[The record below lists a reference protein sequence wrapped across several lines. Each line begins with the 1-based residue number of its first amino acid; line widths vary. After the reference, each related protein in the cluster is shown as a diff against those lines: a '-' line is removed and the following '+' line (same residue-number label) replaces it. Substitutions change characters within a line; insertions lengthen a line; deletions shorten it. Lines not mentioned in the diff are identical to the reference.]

1 MRYTVAAILLMLT
14 SSAQA
19 QNKAAL
25 DSVSVHLFLDKS
37 GTFSP
42 DITAIPGFHS
52 WNFSTVAEGIPAD
65 EHFRA
70 ILIKLRITAPGE
82 HFAKG
87 KVAELTLTNRT
98 TKKIIKRARV
108 ADVYI
113 GPEGAV
119 FVPVLV
125 EDAACGPFTLVVTG
139 GTRRIAKSL
148 SMDCGE

>member
-1 MRYTVAAILLMLT
+1 MWRAVAIILLTLT

-19 QNKAAL
+19 QNKAVL

-37 GTFSP
+37 GTLSP
-42 DITAIPGFHS
+42 DITAIPNFKT
-52 WNFSTVAEGIPAD
+52 WNFATIAEGIPED

-70 ILIKLRITAPGE
+70 ILIKLRIAAPGE

-87 KVAELTLTNRT
+87 KVAELTLTNRS
-98 TKKIIKRARV
+98 TKKVVKRAQV
-108 ADVYI
+108 TGLYI

-125 EDAACGPFTLVVTG
+125 DDAACGPFDLVVTG
-139 GTRRIAKSL
+139 GAKRIAKSL
-148 SMDCGE
+148 EINCGE